1 MQEKSSNRLLEKI
14 LAFMEAC
21 SIGTL
26 CMLAVLILLQISL
39 RNLFSIAFGWMDELA
54 RWFQVIFVYLMVPIL
69 YKKGQLLAV
78 DSFVAVLP
86 TQISKFIEIIDK
98 ILLLAFSVV
107 FLISGHALM
116 KTAGTVKTPALGLTN
131 YVFFTPVFLGMGLL
145 ALTTLD
151 SLLHW
156 KRRESP

>member
-1 MQEKSSNRLLEKI
+1 MQEKISNRLLEKI

-54 RWFQVIFVYLMVPIL
+54 RWCQVIFVYLMVPIL
-69 YKKGQLLAV
+69 FRKGQLLTV

-116 KTAGTVKTPALGLTN
+116 ITAGTVKNSCIGN
-131 YVFFTPVFLGMGLL
+131 
-145 ALTTLD
+145 
-151 SLLHW
+151 
-156 KRRESP
+156 

>member
-1 MQEKSSNRLLEKI
+1 
-14 LAFMEAC
+14 MEAC

-54 RWFQVIFVYLMVPIL
+54 RWCQVIFVYLMVPIL
-69 YKKGQLLAV
+69 FRKGQLLTV

-116 KTAGTVKTPALGLTN
+116 ITAGTVKNSCIGN
-131 YVFFTPVFLGMGLL
+131 
-145 ALTTLD
+145 
-151 SLLHW
+151 
-156 KRRESP
+156 